1 MNIFEVLTFYQMK
14 KILSNSKK
22 KMCLFLY
29 YCYLLSIKD
38 VVRWSRAYP
47 NFSSKMVPNLF
58 EARVNGWCVAYHDT
72 KNGAQWVAE

>member
-1 MNIFEVLTFYQMK
+1 MFVPILLLPAIHKGRCQMV
-14 KILSNSKK
+14 SGH
-22 KMCLFLY
+22 
-29 YCYLLSIKD
+29 
-38 VVRWSRAYP
+38 P